1 MYVLLKQYYFPV
13 LHVHAAETVM
23 FLCIKCILLKQYNLS
38 VCCVHAGT
46 DSFYNVE
53 AEIVHLTQ
61 FADIIDDVY
70 FPATVGPQGVR
81 LKARQES

>member
-1 MYVLLKQYYFPV
+1 MYVWYMQLKECCVSVQ
-13 LHVHAAETVM
+13 AAETVM